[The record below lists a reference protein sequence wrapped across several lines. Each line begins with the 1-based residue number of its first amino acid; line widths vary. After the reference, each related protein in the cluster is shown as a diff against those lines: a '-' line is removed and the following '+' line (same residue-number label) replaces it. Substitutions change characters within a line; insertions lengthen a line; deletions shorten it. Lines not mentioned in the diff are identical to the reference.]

1 MGENAAGNGNNL
13 VLAWQRGDKPG
24 TVEFVVTT
32 SQAEELRAL
41 LAEGEI
47 STTLD
52 PRLVRGLGS
61 DVLTTVVAAAGNPAA
76 WVTAGLAVRK
86 FFDRHKGKRIRVDEA
101 GLAEAENYS
110 ARDIE
115 LILRAL
121 SEPRQGANNE
131 LP

>member
-1 MGENAAGNGNNL
+1 MNDL
-13 VLAWQRGDKPG
+13 VLEWQRGDKPG
-24 TVEFVVTT
+24 TVEFVVT
-32 SQAEELRAL
+32 SANAEELRAL
-41 LAEGEI
+41 LAEGGI
-47 STTLD
+47 STMPD

-61 DVLTTVVAAAGNPAA
+61 DVLTTVVAVAGNSAA

-101 GLAEAENYS
+101 GLAEADNYS

-121 SEPRQGANNE
+121 ADRGQGADNE
-131 LP
+131 RP